1 MMNLNKKL
9 AVQGVFWN
17 AVQLVIN
24 QSFTFI
30 IRLVLAKLLF
40 PVQFGLIGMAM
51 IFTGFV
57 QVLNDLGIAAALVQR
72 KDEDLK
78 AVHYHTAFWT
88 GVMWSVVLFL
98 IMSLL
103 LAPFAANFYDEP
115 MLTSIIPILSIGILF
130 SPINLVHKALLTK
143 AMNFKKMAF
152 VDNTSNIIAGC
163 ISLVLAYMGAGVW
176 ALVFNTVAIIIIS
189 IPLYF
194 SASRWYPKFIWDRDA
209 FNDIFGF
216 GAYTTGTN
224 VINYLINNVD
234 YLLIGKLLSATA
246 LGSYTFAFVLTD
258 TFRSRLMA
266 VINNVM
272 YPIYGRSQG
281 DHVSLKRYYL
291 KVISYN
297 SIIVYPI
304 MIFMLAVGGP
314 FILRFFGEKWSGSI
328 SALRILAVSVM
339 VHMLVNS
346 NTALIRGMGKPGLE
360 LKLQIFKSLIF
371 IPTLYYGIVHWGI
384 TGAAYAILI
393 NKFVA
398 VLVAQY
404 TFNYLLMIKLSTM
417 EFYDAVKVPWLA
429 AVSSYAL
436 ALLLDKVL
444 HINFMITGTAIFIS
458 YFSIIYLAM
467 GNELK
472 SQVSQIKSFRKKSA

>member
-1 MMNLNKKL
+1 MTNNKKL

-40 PVQFGLIGMAM
+40 PEQFGVVGMAM
-51 IFTGFV
+51 IVTGFV

-72 KDEDLK
+72 KDQDLEE
-78 AVHYHTAFWT
+78 AHYHTAFWT
-88 GVMWSVVLFL
+88 GVLWSIVLFL

-103 LAPFAANFYDEP
+103 LAPFVASFYEEP
-115 MLTSIIPILSIGILF
+115 MLTSIVPVLSIGILF
-130 SPINLVHKALLTK
+130 SPVNLVHKALLTK
-143 AMNFKKMAF
+143 AMNFKRMAF
-152 VDNTSNIIAGC
+152 IDNTSNIIAGC

-176 ALVFNTVAIIIIS
+176 ALVFNTVAIVIIS

-194 SASRWYPKFIWDRDA
+194 WASRWYPKFIWNKDA
-209 FNDIFGF
+209 FNDVFGF

-224 VINYLINNVD
+224 IINYFINNVD
-234 YLLIGKLLSATA
+234 YLLIGKLLSAKA

-272 YPIYGRSQG
+272 YPIYGQNQG
-281 DHVSLKRYYL
+281 DHVSLKKYYL

-314 FILRFFGEKWSGSI
+314 FILRFFGDKWNGSTP
-328 SALRILAVSVM
+328 ALQILSVSVM

-360 LKLQIFKSLIF
+360 FKLQIIKSTIF
-371 IPTLYYGIVHWGI
+371 IPTLYYGVVHWGI
-384 TGAAYAILI
+384 TGAAFAVLI

-398 VLVAQY
+398 VIVAQY

-417 EFYDAVKVPWLA
+417 EFYNAVKVPWLA
-429 AVSSYAL
+429 AAGSYAV
-436 ALLLDKVL
+436 ALLLDKVFQ
-444 HINFMITGTAIFIS
+444 INFIITGSAIFLS
-458 YFSIIYLAM
+458 YFLIIYLAM
-467 GNELK
+467 GDELK
-472 SQVSQIKSFRKKSA
+472 SQISEIKSLRKKTA

>member
-1 MMNLNKKL
+1 MSTNRKL
-9 AVQGVFWN
+9 AITGIFWN
-17 AVQLVIN
+17 AIQLVVN

-40 PVQFGLIGMAM
+40 PEQFGVVGMAM

-57 QVLNDLGIAAALVQR
+57 QVLNDLGTAAALVQR
-72 KDEDLK
+72 KDQDLK
-78 AVHYHTAFWT
+78 EAHYHTAFWT
-88 GVMWSVVLFL
+88 GVIWSVVLFL

-103 LAPFAANFYDEP
+103 LAPFAASFYKEP
-115 MLTSIIPILSIGILF
+115 TLASIIPVLSIGILL
-130 SPINLVHKALLTK
+130 SPVNLVHKALLTK
-143 AMNFKKMAF
+143 AMNFRRMAF
-152 VDNTSNIIAGC
+152 IDNTSNIISGC

-176 ALVFNTVAIIIIS
+176 ALVFNTVAIVFIS

-194 SASRWYPKFIWDRDA
+194 WASRWYPRFIWDKDA

-224 VINYLINNVD
+224 VINYFINNVD

-272 YPIYGRSQG
+272 YPIYGKNQG
-281 DHVSLKRYYL
+281 DHISLKKYYL

-304 MIFMLAVGGP
+304 MIFMLAVGRP
-314 FILRFFGEKWSGSI
+314 FILKFFGDKWGGSTP
-328 SALRILAVSVM
+328 ALQILAVSVM

-360 LKLQIFKSLIF
+360 FRLQIIKSIIF
-371 IPTLYYGIVHWGI
+371 IPTLYFGIVNWGI
-384 TGAAYAILI
+384 TGAACAILI
-393 NKFVA
+393 NKLVA
-398 VLVAQY
+398 VVVAQY
-404 TFNYLLMIKLSTM
+404 TFNYLLMIKLSTV
-417 EFYDAVKVPWLA
+417 EFYDAIKVPWLA
-429 AVSSYAL
+429 AAGSYAF
-436 ALLLDKVL
+436 ALFLDNVFCTD
-444 HINFMITGTAIFIS
+444 FMITGGAIFLS
-458 YFSIIYLAM
+458 YFFIIYLAM

-472 SQVSQIKSFRKKSA
+472 SQVSEIISLRKKTV

>member
-1 MMNLNKKL
+1 MNTNKKL

-24 QSFTFI
+24 QSFTFV

-40 PVQFGLIGMAM
+40 PEQFGVIGMAM

-72 KDEDLK
+72 KEEDLRE
-78 AVHYHTAFWT
+78 AHYHTAFWT
-88 GVMWSVVLFL
+88 GVVWSVVLFL

-103 LAPFAANFYDEP
+103 LAPFAASFYKEP
-115 MLTSIIPILSIGILF
+115 MLTSIIPVLSIGILF

-143 AMNFKKMAF
+143 VMDFKKMAF
-152 VDNTSNIIAGC
+152 IDNTSNIIAGC
-163 ISLVLAYMGAGVW
+163 IALILAYMGAGVW

-194 SASRWYPKFIWDRDA
+194 WASRWYPKFIWDREA
-209 FNDIFGF
+209 FNDVFGF

-224 VINYLINNVD
+224 VINYFINNVD
-234 YLLIGKLLSATA
+234 YLLIGKLLSASA

-272 YPIYGRSQG
+272 YPIYGKNQG
-281 DHVSLKRYYL
+281 DHESLKKYYL
-291 KVISYN
+291 KVINYN

-314 FILRFFGEKWSGSI
+314 FIIKFFGDKWSGSI
-328 SALRILAVSVM
+328 MALKILAVSVM

-360 LKLQIFKSLIF
+360 FKLQIIKSVIF
-371 IPTLYYGIVHWGI
+371 IPTLYYGIIHWGI

-398 VLVAQY
+398 VIVAQY

-417 EFYDAVKVPWLA
+417 EFYESVKIPWIA
-429 AVSSYAL
+429 AIGSYAL
-436 ALLLDKVL
+436 ALVLDKVL
-444 HINFMITGTAIFIS
+444 HINFMITGTAIFLS
-458 YFSIIYLAM
+458 YFLIIYLAM
-467 GNELK
+467 GDELK
-472 SQVSQIKSFRKKSA
+472 SQISQIKSSRKKTA

>member
-1 MMNLNKKL
+1 MTNNKKL

-40 PVQFGLIGMAM
+40 PEQFGVVGMAM

-72 KDEDLK
+72 KDQDLEE
-78 AVHYHTAFWT
+78 AHYHTAFWT
-88 GVMWSVVLFL
+88 GVLWSIVLFL
-98 IMSLL
+98 TMSLL
-103 LAPFAANFYDEP
+103 LAPFAAGFYKEP
-115 MLTSIIPILSIGILF
+115 MLTSIIPVLSIGILF
-130 SPINLVHKALLTK
+130 SPVNLVHKALLTK

-152 VDNTSNIIAGC
+152 IDNTSNIIAGC

-176 ALVFNTVAIIIIS
+176 ALVFNTVAIVIIS

-194 SASRWYPKFIWDRDA
+194 WASRWYPKFIWDQNA
-209 FNDIFGF
+209 FNDVFGF

-224 VINYLINNVD
+224 IINYFINNID

-272 YPIYGRSQG
+272 YPIYGKNQG
-281 DHVSLKRYYL
+281 DHVSLKKYYL

-304 MIFMLAVGGP
+304 MIFMLAVGEA
-314 FILRFFGEKWSGSI
+314 FILRFFGDKWSGSTP
-328 SALRILAVSVM
+328 ALQILAVSVM

-360 LKLQIFKSLIF
+360 FKLQIIKSIIF

-384 TGAAYAILI
+384 TGAACAILM
-393 NKFVA
+393 NKLVA
-398 VLVAQY
+398 VIVAQY
-404 TFNYLLMIKLSTM
+404 TFNYLLLIKLSTM
-417 EFYDAVKVPWLA
+417 EFYNAVKVPWLA
-429 AVSSYAL
+429 AAGSYGF
-436 ALLLDKVL
+436 ALLLDRVL
-444 HINFMITGTAIFIS
+444 KINFMITGSAIFLS
-458 YFSIIYLAM
+458 YFLIVYLAM
-467 GNELK
+467 GKELK
-472 SQVSQIKSFRKKSA
+472 SQFSEIKSLRKKNL